1 MREISQFH
9 LLTFVT
15 KYSRLPSEEIALLRY
30 NAMMEIGKKP
40 LVLDFVSS
48 ELIWN
53 AFNGQAQKLW
63 IKIIIGN
70 VLPDHVHIIIDSNNK
85 NISKIVNL
93 LKWYSA
99 HLYNHT
105 FQHNGPIWADW
116 YSDTYLDNETHLEN
130 AIEYV
135 KNNHFK
141 HQSQLQYVWW
151 ETI

>member
-1 MREISQFH
+1 
-9 LLTFVT
+9 
-15 KYSRLPSEEIALLRY
+15 
-30 NAMMEIGKKP
+30 MMEMGEQP
-40 LVLDFVSS
+40 LILDPVSS

-53 AFNGQAQKLW
+53 AFNEQAQKLW

-70 VLPDHVHIIIDSNNK
+70 VLPDHVHIVIDSNNK
-85 NISKIVNL
+85 DISKIVNL
-93 LKWYSA
+93 LKWYGA
-99 HLYNHT
+99 HLYNHI

-116 YSDTYLDNETHLEN
+116 YSDTYLDNEIHLEN

-141 HQSQLQYVWW
+141 HQSQSQYVWW